1 MSAKK
6 GTAKSLSRREF
17 LKGMAA
23 AGAASVTAASTVGTA
38 LASKPNRSI
47 TPVLMRQEKRVVE
60 MWMWETEEQWKQV
73 EAASGL
79 NEQFP
84 DVEFRWTSLPYADL
98 HQKAVASLAAGI
110 PEGLPSLF
118 RTHNPFYRPLV
129 NTGSIL
135 DVTEQLAPYESD
147 VLGSVWQEGTI
158 DGRHYHVPDD
168 TSVLLMGYRTDI
180 FEAAGLP
187 TDPAEVAEL
196 LATYDDYITVG
207 QTIKD
212 ATGASITNMT
222 AGSTMFTN
230 FIGQNT
236 TGLFNEEG
244 NVIFDSEAHVEAA
257 TMAKKLWDSGLTLDV
272 GLYTPQLFQAFKDG
286 QVATYFYPN
295 FYDFVLLDNAPET
308 TGLWRVTK
316 LPKLNDASKR
326 ARVDPGL
333 GLVIPSILPE
343 EQQQLALEV
352 ALHLKLTEQGT
363 VAHMKTFPGAFVSY
377 IPGLEAMNDEPS
389 PVLNEQFTFREF
401 LGALADE
408 QPHPRLVSSAFESD
422 AGGAINDAMFLI
434 LTENAPIAETLTNAA
449 NSIRQLQDSRG
460 IK

>member
-1 MSAKK
+1 K

-158 DGRHYHVPDD
+158 DGRHDHVPDD

-244 NVIFDSEAHVEAA
+244 NVIFDSEAHVEA
-257 TMAKKLWDSGLTLDV
+257 
-272 GLYTPQLFQAFKDG
+272 
-286 QVATYFYPN
+286 
-295 FYDFVLLDNAPET
+295 
-308 TGLWRVTK
+308 
-316 LPKLNDASKR
+316 
-326 ARVDPGL
+326 
-333 GLVIPSILPE
+333 
-343 EQQQLALEV
+343 
-352 ALHLKLTEQGT
+352 
-363 VAHMKTFPGAFVSY
+363 
-377 IPGLEAMNDEPS
+377 
-389 PVLNEQFTFREF
+389 
-401 LGALADE
+401 
-408 QPHPRLVSSAFESD
+408 
-422 AGGAINDAMFLI
+422 
-434 LTENAPIAETLTNAA
+434 
-449 NSIRQLQDSRG
+449 
-460 IK
+460 

>member
-1 MSAKK
+1 
-6 GTAKSLSRREF
+6 
-17 LKGMAA
+17 
-23 AGAASVTAASTVGTA
+23 
-38 LASKPNRSI
+38 
-47 TPVLMRQEKRVVE
+47 
-60 MWMWETEEQWKQV
+60 
-73 EAASGL
+73 
-79 NEQFP
+79 
-84 DVEFRWTSLPYADL
+84 
-98 HQKAVASLAAGI
+98 
-110 PEGLPSLF
+110 LF

-295 FYDFVLLDNAPET
+295 FYDFVL
-308 TGLWRVTK
+308 
-316 LPKLNDASKR
+316 
-326 ARVDPGL
+326 
-333 GLVIPSILPE
+333 
-343 EQQQLALEV
+343 
-352 ALHLKLTEQGT
+352 
-363 VAHMKTFPGAFVSY
+363 
-377 IPGLEAMNDEPS
+377 
-389 PVLNEQFTFREF
+389 
-401 LGALADE
+401 
-408 QPHPRLVSSAFESD
+408 
-422 AGGAINDAMFLI
+422 
-434 LTENAPIAETLTNAA
+434 
-449 NSIRQLQDSRG
+449 
-460 IK
+460 